1 MMKLIFRVGLAAML
15 QVLLLHP
22 ANAQWHGE
30 VGMGMRAVAHAE
42 YDRAGRRLVREHG
55 WLPGVALNAAY
66 KAGDITWLAAAD
78 GYQSSIDYQ
87 GQTQAGAA
95 ADSTTS
101 TRLVSARAGAAYAV
115 GSDYSI
121 LAALEFD
128 HWKRDIRGIGAAA
141 GLQETYRSRRLVAG
155 LDKVWHTAGG
165 AVSAN
170 AGVIFSEP
178 ERLRV
183 EFSGLFDPASLE
195 TERSHGIRIGAGIRP
210 GFAPRLEFRTTYDRI
225 TIPRSKD
232 APVTANGQFR
242 GTVAQPEH
250 SRQAFTVTVSYLL

>member
-1 MMKLIFRVGLAAML
+1 MMKLIFRVGLAASL

-22 ANAQWHGE
+22 VYAQWHGE

-42 YDRAGRRLVREHG
+42 YDRAGHQLVREHG

-115 GSDYSI
+115 GSGYSI
-121 LAALEFD
+121 LAELEFD

-155 LDKVWHTAGG
+155 LDKVWQSAGG

-170 AGVIFSEP
+170 AGVILAEP

-183 EFSGLFDPASLE
+183 EFSGLFDPASFD

-210 GFAPRLEFRTTYDRI
+210 AFAPRLELRITYDRI